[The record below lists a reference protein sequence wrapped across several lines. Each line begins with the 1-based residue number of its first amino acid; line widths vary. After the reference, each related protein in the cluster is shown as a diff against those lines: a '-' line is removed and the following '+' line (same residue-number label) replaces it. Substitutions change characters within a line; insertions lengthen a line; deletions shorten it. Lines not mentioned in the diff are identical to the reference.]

1 MRQFLKRRFLAP
13 VFIGVMLTL
22 LAVLVK
28 TTEVPVLSELDRR
41 LEWLAYDLRVRLM
54 LPEEVA
60 PDPRIVIVDIDEKSL
75 LELGRWPWSRSTIA
89 ALVDRVFEACAA
101 VMPGMIS

>member
-41 LEWLAYDLRVRLM
+41 LEWLAYDLRVRL
-54 LPEEVA
+54 
-60 PDPRIVIVDIDEKSL
+60 
-75 LELGRWPWSRSTIA
+75 
-89 ALVDRVFEACAA
+89 
-101 VMPGMIS
+101 